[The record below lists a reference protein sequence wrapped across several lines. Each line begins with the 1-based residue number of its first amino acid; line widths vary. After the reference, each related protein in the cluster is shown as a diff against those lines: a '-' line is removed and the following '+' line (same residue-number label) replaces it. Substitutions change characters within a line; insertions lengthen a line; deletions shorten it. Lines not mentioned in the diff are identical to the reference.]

1 MLLDVRLLIESW
13 GIQTL
18 EKNRSQQCLKLGGLN
33 TMLIM
38 ERSPAMPLVMQ
49 VPTIIVGIDVSHGS
63 PGQAITCCGCEPH
76 TMDTHI
82 KILGMCAYSIAES
95 GND

>member
-1 MLLDVRLLIESW
+1 
-13 GIQTL
+13 
-18 EKNRSQQCLKLGGLN
+18 
-33 TMLIM
+33 MLIM
-38 ERSPAMPLVMQ
+38 GRSPAMPLVMQ